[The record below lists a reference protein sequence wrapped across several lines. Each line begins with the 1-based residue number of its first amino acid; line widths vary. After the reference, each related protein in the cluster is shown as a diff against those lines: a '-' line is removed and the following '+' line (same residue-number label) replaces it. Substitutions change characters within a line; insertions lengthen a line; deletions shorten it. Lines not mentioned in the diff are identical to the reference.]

1 MTLAFSSTDDLLQQ
15 IGESVEEGLSNIDFS
30 QVEQASSPFL
40 QNFADC
46 MRRVINGEFTSADGY
61 FQALL
66 SLFNQSLAEIL
77 PSLAAVFCIVVI
89 CGVARSMSDGLISPD
104 TANAVS
110 FVGVAVTVFS
120 LCALAASLYRQ
131 VSDMVNSVAAL
142 SQAAMPVLLT
152 LVIAGGGS
160 AVSSVCQPSMVVF
173 SSVIIQ
179 CVQSLLLPLSVV
191 AMVFSAVSCLSG
203 NFRVTK
209 LAQFVRSAGAWV
221 LGVLFTGYSAVTSV
235 QGITAASID
244 GVSFRAARF
253 AAKNYVPILGGYLSD
268 GLDVVAAGTSLIKN
282 SFGAVSMGVIA
293 LMTVG
298 PVVSLTCANLGLQ
311 ALAAVTQPVA
321 EEGHVSLLT
330 SLAKC
335 LTFLIALVVAVAF
348 MFCVPVTVAILCAGE
363 AV

>member
-30 QVEQASSPFL
+30 PVEQASSPFL

-160 AVSSVCQPSMVVF
+160 AVSVGMPTLYGSVFLRHNTVRAVV
-173 SSVIIQ
+173 S
-179 CVQSLLLPLSVV
+179 
-191 AMVFSAVSCLSG
+191 
-203 NFRVTK
+203 
-209 LAQFVRSAGAWV
+209 
-221 LGVLFTGYSAVTSV
+221 
-235 QGITAASID
+235 AASVGSSY
-244 GVSFRAARF
+244 GVFRRKLSFRQFQSDQTGAIRAQRRSVGVGCAVHGVFGSHFRAGHYGGFHRRRF
-253 AAKNYVPILGGYLSD
+253 LPRRPLRRQKLRAHSGRVSVRRAGRCGCRHLPYQKFLRGGVY
-268 GLDVVAAGTSLIKN
+268 GG
-282 SFGAVSMGVIA
+282 
-293 LMTVG
+293 
-298 PVVSLTCANLGLQ
+298 
-311 ALAAVTQPVA
+311 
-321 EEGHVSLLT
+321 
-330 SLAKC
+330 
-335 LTFLIALVVAVAF
+335 
-348 MFCVPVTVAILCAGE
+348 
-363 AV
+363 